1 MTHVFDADGHI
12 CEPPRV
18 WLEYAE
24 RPFRDRVLQVRKLD
38 QPWSELFAEGHGLG
52 VNPAPACIVGRLA
65 DDVDWSEILPGSYE
79 PSARLDVMTA
89 EGIDEAC
96 FFPSIYL
103 LYGDIRDPEV
113 AAATC
118 RAYNRWIADFCKHN
132 PSRLHA
138 VGLVPLQSPKLA
150 VEEAKRISDLGLR
163 GLCFRPE
170 RFDGLA
176 LYDPSLDPLW
186 TIAVEQNLPVCVHG
200 SFGTRMPSFAT
211 GRYQST
217 NTFFTHMICHPFEQ
231 MAAVLDLIGGGVLDR
246 FPRLRVGFFES
257 GLSWLP
263 YWLHRLDEHFEV
275 MGHLAPQLRRR
286 PTEIFREQ
294 CFVSMEAEEKRGL
307 ETLVELG
314 LVGSVLW
321 GSDYPHYDAKYPG
334 AYAAAEATFIAVGP
348 DVRDQ
353 IVDRNPRRFFD
364 LAPL

>member
-1 MTHVFDADGHI
+1 VTAVLPLTLILLSGKKQS
-12 CEPPRV
+12 
-18 WLEYAE
+18 YA
-24 RPFRDRVLQVRKLD
+24 
-38 QPWSELFAEGHGLG
+38 G
-52 VNPAPACIVGRLA
+52 
-65 DDVDWSEILPGSYE
+65 
-79 PSARLDVMTA
+79 
-89 EGIDEAC
+89 
-96 FFPSIYL
+96 
-103 LYGDIRDPEV
+103 V
-113 AAATC
+113 AASAVAGA
-118 RAYNRWIADFCKHN
+118 RARARVAQRRGREALR
-132 PSRLHA
+132 PRA
-138 VGLVPLQSPKLA
+138 VAKLGMRVPKL
-150 VEEAKRISDLGLR
+150 
-163 GLCFRPE
+163 P
-170 RFDGLA
+170 
-176 LYDPSLDPLW
+176 
-186 TIAVEQNLPVCVHG
+186 
-200 SFGTRMPSFAT
+200 
-211 GRYQST
+211 YQST

-257 GLSWLP
+257 GLGWLP

-353 IVDRNPRRFFD
+353 IVDRNPRRFFG
-364 LAPL
+364 LAPF